1 MTPICTP
8 RVTATTP
15 MRQSLDWYDAHV
27 MTTGQGQ
34 CTIYLDTLEIELTSV
49 QAQQPDTLISI
60 TMDGVEHLGPAE
72 LHAGQAMPSG
82 VPLTLGN
89 LLPMV
94 EPIQRVLNHFSFPYE
109 IID

>member
-15 MRQSLDWYDAHV
+15 MRQSLDWYEAHV

-34 CTIYLDTLEIELTSV
+34 CTVYLGTLEIELAAV
-49 QAQQPDTLISI
+49 QAQQPDTLISVS
-60 TMDGVEHLGPAE
+60 MDGVQHLAPFA
-72 LHAGQAMPSG
+72 LYAGRALPSG
-82 VPLTLGN
+82 VPLDKTS

-94 EPIQRVLNHFSFPYE
+94 EPMQRVLDHYMLPYE

>member
-1 MTPICTP
+1 MTLINTP

-15 MRQSLDWYDAHV
+15 VRQSLDWYGAYV
-27 MTTGQGQ
+27 MSTGQGQ

-60 TMDGVEHLGPAE
+60 TMNGVEYLGPAE
-72 LHAGQAMPSG
+72 LYAGQALPSG
-82 VPLTLGN
+82 VPLTLDY

-94 EPIQRVLNHFSFPYE
+94 EPIQRTLNHFSFPYE
-109 IID
+109 IMD